1 MAAERRV
8 NTRGIHLYHSGGEI
22 TWVNGCV
29 FTLAISSLPA
39 SFQPEGLTGGLYG
52 GGLSNG
58 SCCFGHGCILVSRQN
73 ACRGL

>member
-1 MAAERRV
+1 MEYTCIIRE
-8 NTRGIHLYHSGGEI
+8 GEI

-39 SFQPEGLTGGLYG
+39 SFQPEGPTGGLYG

-58 SCCFGHGCILVSRQN
+58 SCCFGNGCILAVKMN
-73 ACRGL
+73 VGVVVGGTLTG